1 MTIIP
6 HRYPR
11 LPTDILRGNIPRRI
25 EIELDKYAPD
35 LLYRQTLLRLYSSS
49 GTTRVYDMIRWD
61 DKGIRIWRQ
70 EEGCMHIHMLS
81 GPFNLTW
88 DKLERL
94 RKADQASSLI
104 ELSMTEETLAK
115 LLRLKGKSY
124 ENKGDA
130 KAIRALLSEN

>member
-1 MTIIP
+1 
-6 HRYPR
+6 
-11 LPTDILRGNIPRRI
+11 
-25 EIELDKYAPD
+25 
-35 LLYRQTLLRLYSSS
+35 
-49 GTTRVYDMIRWD
+49 
-61 DKGIRIWRQ
+61 
-70 EEGCMHIHMLS
+70 MHIHMLS